1 MTNEEWERQAEF
13 IVSHQAQF
21 SADIQRLNELH
32 EQADARLTRL
42 EMIIVGLHRDTDTKL
57 NALAEDTNAKFNAL
71 AEDTNAKFNA
81 LIDSQMRLVESQA
94 KTDERLDALADSHMR
109 LVDSHTRLAESQ
121 AKSDERLKVFVNIV
135 ERYISEGRNG
145 ASKDQGKS

>member
-1 MTNEEWERQAEF
+1 MTNEEWERQVEF
-13 IVSHQAQF
+13 IVSQQAQF

-32 EQADARLTRL
+32 EQADVRLTRL
-42 EMIIVGLHRDTDTKL
+42 EKIIVGLHQDTENKL
-57 NALAEDTNAKFNAL
+57 NAL

-94 KTDERLDALADSHMR
+94 KADERFDA
-109 LVDSHTRLAESQ
+109 
-121 AKSDERLKVFVNIV
+121 FVNVV

-145 ASKDQGKS
+145 ASKHQDKN

>member
-1 MTNEEWERQAEF
+1 MTNEEWERQVEF

-32 EQADARLTRL
+32 EQADARLTRI
-42 EMIIVGLHRDTDTKL
+42 EMIIVGLHQDTDTKL

-94 KTDERLDALADSHMR
+94 KADERLDALA
-109 LVDSHTRLAESQ
+109 DSHTRLAESQ
-121 AKSDERLKVFVNIV
+121 AKSDERLTAFINVV

-145 ASKDQGKS
+145 ATTNPGES